1 MNLLD
6 IVERTSMP
14 EPWDEGEKIPWDD
27 PDFSQRM
34 LREHLSQAHDA
45 ASRRFET
52 VDRHVAWIDTTLLG
66 GAPGKILDL
75 CCGPGL
81 YTGRLAALGHT
92 CVGID
97 FAPASIDYARAE
109 AAKAGT
115 ACTYV
120 HADVRRAVY
129 GSGYHLAMLLYGEF
143 NVFTRQDART
153 ILTQAHQALAPGG
166 RLLLEPHTLDTVRRV
181 GQRPPSWYSSSGG
194 LFSEQPHLCLEER
207 FWDTARQ
214 VTTERYYVV
223 DARSGAVT
231 RHASSMQA
239 YTDADYCD
247 LLDTCGFEAITF
259 YPALAADPDTPTGD
273 LCAIVATRREA

>member
-1 MNLLD
+1 MNLID
-6 IVERTSMP
+6 IVERASTP

-27 PDFSQRM
+27 PDFSRRM
-34 LREHLSQAHDA
+34 LKEHLSQAHDA

-52 VDRHVAWIDTTLLG
+52 IDRHVAWIDAHLLG
-66 GAPGKILDL
+66 GTAGKVLDL

-97 FAPASIDYARAE
+97 FAPASIDYARAQ
-109 AAKAGT
+109 AAETGT

-120 HADVRRAVY
+120 HADVRHAVY
-129 GSGYHLAMLLYGEF
+129 GSDYNLAMLLYGEL
-143 NVFTRQDART
+143 NVFTRQDARA

-166 RLLLEPHTLDTVRRV
+166 RLLLEPHTLDTVRQV
-181 GQRPPSWYSSSGG
+181 GQRPPTWYSSPGG
-194 LFSEQPHLCLEER
+194 LFSQEPHLCLEER
-207 FWDTARQ
+207 FWDAARQ
-214 VTTERYYVV
+214 ITTERYYVI

-239 YTDADYCD
+239 YTETEYRE
-247 LLDTCGFEAITF
+247 LLETCGFGAVTF
-259 YPALAADPDTPTGD
+259 YPALAAEPDAPQAG
-273 LCAIVATRREA
+273 LCAIVATRREV